1 MKKII
6 IPLLIFL
13 SFLSFYLFYL
23 KSIPIRYEDEAYWI
37 GRSYFF
43 ELFIKTDF
51 NNPLW
56 QSYYSYDQPKLA
68 EYIYGFWLF
77 PKYLIYKREHENID
91 FGRFLIAHNLYSIK
105 GKEYAEYKNN
115 LSQFTEWGP
124 HDYNVSSSELIKKYG
139 EGFKKTVDLI
149 FYARMLNALLLAGNL
164 VIIYFL
170 ISSLSGTII
179 ALLTTLFYGINN
191 LILTT
196 GLIAHSEALFLFLFS
211 FGLYL
216 LVRIFSNKEYGIKTL
231 VLFGI
236 ISGLVAQTKLNGFMF
251 LLFFW
256 FFSIVYF
263 LNNLW
268 LKKLFNLKKK
278 VILFALVNITTFLV
292 FVFLHPLLYHNTSNN
307 IIKIFEFRKTS
318 AMSSASLIGPSLLNF
333 NSRLKAIYSNFFGKD
348 KIQSYNGVA
357 IAKFNS
363 FYLSPVL
370 ILFFLLGTGSS
381 LAIIVKHGNSFT
393 RAEIFLSLFILL
405 QIMMGFYLYIDWDRY
420 YAPLVLFFIYF
431 QTLGFIRVLKFLK
444 LKFNL

>member
-1 MKKII
+1 VKKII

-149 FYARMLNALLLAGNL
+149 FYARMLNALLLAGYL

-196 GLIAHSEALFLFLFS
+196 GLIAHFEALFLFLFS

-231 VLFGI
+231 VLFG
-236 ISGLVAQTKLNGFMF
+236 
-251 LLFFW
+251 
-256 FFSIVYF
+256 
-263 LNNLW
+263 
-268 LKKLFNLKKK
+268 
-278 VILFALVNITTFLV
+278 
-292 FVFLHPLLYHNTSNN
+292 
-307 IIKIFEFRKTS
+307 
-318 AMSSASLIGPSLLNF
+318 SLIKNM
-333 NSRLKAIYSNFFGKD
+333 
-348 KIQSYNGVA
+348 V
-357 IAKFNS
+357 
-363 FYLSPVL
+363 
-370 ILFFLLGTGSS
+370 
-381 LAIIVKHGNSFT
+381 
-393 RAEIFLSLFILL
+393 
-405 QIMMGFYLYIDWDRY
+405 
-420 YAPLVLFFIYF
+420 
-431 QTLGFIRVLKFLK
+431 
-444 LKFNL
+444 